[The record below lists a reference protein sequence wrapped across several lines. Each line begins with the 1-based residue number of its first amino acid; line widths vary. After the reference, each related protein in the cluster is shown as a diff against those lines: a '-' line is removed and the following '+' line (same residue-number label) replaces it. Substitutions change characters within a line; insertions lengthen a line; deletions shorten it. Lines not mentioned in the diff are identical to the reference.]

1 MLQQTRR
8 SRVRTAALGLTLI
21 AAGCAGEIAPDPGP
35 GGSGGTVG
43 RPGPNGALPMG
54 TEAPSPR
61 LLRQLTLSE
70 YHDTI
75 TDLLRI
81 TNPDTTNLPPD
92 VPVRGFTTNVASAF
106 VDPNNVDHY
115 VSVGGALAD
124 RAVQESYGM
133 LVPCLTTDPPCAAS
147 FVEKF
152 GMRAFRRPL
161 EADEKARYLA
171 LFDPAVTGGDFKI
184 GVSLVVKTMLV
195 SPYFL
200 LRSELGTDTGQGRFV
215 LTPFETASALSYTY
229 WGTMPDDALFASA
242 QSGALATKKEIETQA
257 RRLLSA
263 PRGRAR
269 IAIFFN
275 EWLEASRAYV
285 ATKDP
290 ATYSALKDAATTTA
304 IVNAMRAEEDA
315 FVTNAV
321 FDSTK
326 KFSELFAADYTFV
339 NDRLA
344 TYYGL
349 PLPGTGDKVTKVSL
363 GAGSERGGLLTMGMF
378 LFGHARTNQSS
389 PTQRGHAIRANIF
402 CTDVPPPPP
411 GVDATVKP
419 GTPGKTG
426 RAQIEALTGTGGCA
440 ACHSLMNPIG
450 YGLESFDGAA
460 QLRTMDNGEPV
471 DNTGAINELTGA
483 GSSITF
489 KGAKELSRLIAG
501 NATAQ
506 QCFASNYYRFARGF
520 DPAQTGVDG
529 DGYAA
534 QKLGQTFVQ
543 GNLDLPELFVQIAL
557 QDSFTTRRSVE
568 VLKR

>member
-1 MLQQTRR
+1 MPA
-8 SRVRTAALGLTLI
+8 VALALTLV
-21 AAGCAGEIAPDPGP
+21 AAGCAGEIATDPGSP
-35 GGSGGTVG
+35 AGGSGAGGSTG
-43 RPGPNGALPMG
+43 PGPAGAAPMG
-54 TEAPSPR
+54 MEVPSPR

-70 YHDTI
+70 YHDTVI
-75 TDLLRI
+75 DLLQI

-115 VSVGGALAD
+115 VSVGSALAD
-124 RAVQESYGM
+124 RAVGESFAK
-133 LVPCLTTDPPCAAS
+133 LVPCQTQDTACATT

-152 GMRAFRRPL
+152 GLRAFRRPL
-161 EADEKARYLA
+161 EADEKARYLGM
-171 LFDPAVTGGDFKI
+171 FDAAVTGGDFKT
-184 GVSLVVKTMLV
+184 GVTLVVRSMLV

-200 LRSELGTDTGQGRFV
+200 LRSELGTDMGQGRFV
-215 LTPFETASALSYTY
+215 LTPFEIASALSYTY

-242 QSGALATKKEIETQA
+242 QSGALATKKEIEVQA
-257 RRLLSA
+257 RRLLAA

-269 IAIFFN
+269 VATFFN

-285 ATKDP
+285 ATKDA
-290 ATYSALKDAATTTA
+290 ATYPALKDAATTTA
-304 IVNAMRAEEDA
+304 IVNDMRAEEDA
-315 FVTNAV
+315 FVTNIV

-326 KFSELFAADYTFV
+326 KFSELFSANYTFV

-344 TYYGL
+344 AYYGL
-349 PLPGTGDKVTKVSL
+349 PLPGTGDKVTKVPL
-363 GAGSERGGLLTMGMF
+363 GAASDRGGLLTMGMF

-402 CTDVPPPPP
+402 CQDVPPPPP

-426 RAQIEALTGTGGCA
+426 RAQIEALTGTGACA
-440 ACHSLMNPIG
+440 ACHGLMNPIG
-450 YGLESFDGAA
+450 YALEGFDGAA
-460 QLRTMDNGEPV
+460 QVRTLDNGEPV
-471 DNTGAINELTGA
+471 DTTGAINELSGP

-489 KGAKELSRLIAG
+489 KGARELSTLIAS

-506 QCFASNYYRFARGF
+506 QCLAANYYRFARGF

-529 DGYAA
+529 DAYATE
-534 QKLGQTFVQ
+534 KLAQTFVK
-543 GNLDLPELFVQIAL
+543 GNLDLGEVFVQIAL
-557 QDSFTTRRSVE
+557 QDSFTARRSVE